1 MLHSAKKLRLKPHR
15 VDILI
20 LAAGTGSRFDDKTPK
35 QFAVLDGKTLLHH
48 ACLSFAKWQNCASIT
63 ICYPEK
69 GLSTAHASLFD
80 SIEAEI
86 NMPLQRVM
94 GGARRDISVLLGLRH
109 IQKRAET
116 SEGLVMVHDS
126 ARPFVPETVLNR
138 LLASFPQDETDLRGV
153 IPVMPVTD
161 TIKSVSEQTVNVTM
175 DRQSLVRVQTPQLF
189 RLSSLLDLHEAHAA
203 IPEKAQPRITDDASL
218 VEQAGGLVLTVKG
231 DSALEKITYAEDILK
246 LSTFESLKR
255 EGPDRSL
262 LMPRFATGYDVH
274 KFSNIAPGP
283 IMICGIAVPHE
294 VNVTSHSDGDVGL
307 HALCDAIF
315 GALADG
321 DIGAHFPPIDMRWSN
336 ASSDQ
341 FLAYACEKAA
351 AAGAEIH
358 HLDVTIICERPKIGP
373 YRDAMRNRIAEIC
386 ALPMAQISVKATTSE
401 GLGFTGRGEGIAAQ
415 ASATLMM
422 PTTPATDSQDRDN

>member
-1 MLHSAKKLRLKPHR
+1 MPHSAKNMCPEQHR

-20 LAAGTGSRFDDKTPK
+20 LAAGTGSRFDAITPK
-35 QFAVLDGKTLLHH
+35 QFAVLDGKTVLHH
-48 ACLSFAKWQNCASIT
+48 ACMSFAKWQNCASIT

-69 GLSTAHASLFD
+69 GLSTAHASLLD

-86 NMPLQRVM
+86 KIPIKRVA
-94 GGARRDISVLLGLRH
+94 GGSRRDVSVLLGLRH
-109 IQKRAET
+109 IQQRADT
-116 SEGLVMVHDS
+116 SKGLVMVHDS
-126 ARPFVPETVLNR
+126 ARPYVPETVLNR
-138 LLASFPQDETDLRGV
+138 LLASFPHDETNLRGV

-161 TIKSVSEQTVNVTM
+161 TIKSVSKQIVNLTM

-189 RLSSLLDLHEAHAA
+189 CFSALLDLHEAHAA
-203 IPEKAQPRITDDASL
+203 IPEKVNPLITDDASL
-218 VEQAGGLVLTVKG
+218 VEQAGGLVLTVRG
-231 DSALEKITYAEDILK
+231 DSALEKITYTEDILK
-246 LSTFESLKR
+246 LSTSVSPKR
-255 EGPDRSL
+255 EDLDMSL

-274 KFSNIAPGP
+274 KFSDTTPGP
-283 IMICGIAVPHE
+283 IMLCGVAVPHE

-321 DIGAHFPPIDMRWSN
+321 DIGAHFPPSDMRWRK

-341 FLAYACEKAA
+341 FLAYAREKAA
-351 AAGAEIH
+351 AAGAKIQ

-373 YRDAMRNRIAEIC
+373 YRDAMRSRIAEIC
-386 ALPMAQISVKATTSE
+386 LLSPAQISIKATTSE

-422 PTTPATDSQDRDN
+422 PPAPPTDNQNREN